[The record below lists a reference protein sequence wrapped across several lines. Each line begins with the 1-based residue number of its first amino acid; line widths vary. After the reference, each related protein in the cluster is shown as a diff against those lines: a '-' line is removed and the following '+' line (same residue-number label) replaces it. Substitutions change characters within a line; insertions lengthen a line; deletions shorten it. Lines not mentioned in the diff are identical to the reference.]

1 MYAIMNNPFFSIIE
15 NKGEYVDLRTYISH
29 D

>member
-1 MYAIMNNPFFSIIE
+1 MYAIINNPFFSIIE